1 MGNTAF
7 LLLASLACILVIVA
21 GCTSTTGPA
30 PGATPAATTAAVTLP
45 VTTAPSPADPDNP
58 WSGTWNTT
66 VRSLDGDVDF
76 TIVLLEQTGNS
87 ATGLYDDGLG
97 MITATVQGDTL
108 AGTWT
113 EDDGTDDNTGPLEF
127 VLSADKNSFSGRW
140 ASARDGP
147 DALSTSTEFWNGVR
161 V

>member
-1 MGNTAF
+1 MKKTAL

-30 PGATPAATTAAVTLP
+30 PETTAAPTTAAVTLP
-45 VTTAPSPADPDNP
+45 VTAAPSPADPDNP

-66 VRSLDGDVDF
+66 LRSSDGVVDF

-97 MITATVQGDTL
+97 TITATVQGDTL
-108 AGTWT
+108 SGTWT

-127 VLSADKNSFSGRW
+127 VLSADKNSFSGRR

>member
-1 MGNTAF
+1 LGKTA
-7 LLLASLACILVIVA
+7 LLLLVSLACILLIVA

-30 PGATPAATTAAVTLP
+30 PETTAAPTTAAVTLP
-45 VTTAPSPADPDNP
+45 VTAAPSPADPDNP

-66 VRSLDGDVDF
+66 WKLPEGEVDS
-76 TIVLLEQTGNS
+76 TILLLEQTGDS
-87 ATGLYDDGLG
+87 VTGLYDDGLG
-97 MITATVQGDTL
+97 TIIATVQGDTL
-108 AGTWT
+108 TGMWT
-113 EDDGTDDNTGPLEF
+113 EADATDDTTGPLEF

-140 ASARDGP
+140 ASAGNGP

>member
-7 LLLASLACILVIVA
+7 LLLASLACILVIAA

-30 PGATPAATTAAVTLP
+30 PETTAAPTTAAVTLP
-45 VTTAPSPADPDNP
+45 VTAAPSPADPAHP

-66 VRSLDGDVDF
+66 WRSPEGEVDF
-76 TIVLLEQTGNS
+76 TILLLEQTGDS
-87 ATGLYDDGLG
+87 VTGLYDDGLG
-97 MITATVQGDTL
+97 MIAGTVDGDTL
-108 AGTWT
+108 TGTWT
-113 EDDGTDDNTGPLEF
+113 EDDGTDDNTGPFEF
-127 VLSADKNSFSGRW
+127 ILSGDQNSFSGRW